1 MTRPPEI
8 LAIDGGGTRCRVA
21 CEHNG
26 QRFHFESGSC
36 NVTSDL
42 DGSIEQIMRG
52 LKGLARLL
60 HIDLEMF
67 KDTPCYLGL
76 AGVTGP
82 EKAQDVARRL
92 PLTHVRIE
100 EDRAP
105 AARGALGRQNGA
117 LIHCG
122 TGSFQAVQ
130 HNGRAR
136 FAGGWGARLG
146 DEASAQWVGRL
157 ALSDTLLVHDGLKQ
171 PSDLSQELLTHFEST
186 TGIVAFAA
194 AANAADFG
202 HLAPRVTKAA
212 AKADPIAQ
220 EIMRQGA
227 ERLTFALTHL
237 GWTTGMPIMLTG
249 GIAPSFAP
257 YFSAD
262 MQAALTPAN
271 GTPID
276 GAISLAHDFRKEITG

>member
-21 CEHNG
+21 CEVNG
-26 QRFHFESGSC
+26 QRFQFESGSC

-42 DGSIEQIMRG
+42 DGSVTQIMRG
-52 LKGLARLL
+52 LNGLAAEIGAEEADLL
-60 HIDLEMF
+60 NI
-67 KDTPCYLGL
+67 PCYLGL
-76 AGVTGP
+76 AGVTGA
-82 EKAQDVARRL
+82 EKAQEVADRL
-92 PLTHVRIE
+92 PFQHVRIE

-105 AARGALGRQNGA
+105 AARGALGRQDGA

-122 TGSFQAVQ
+122 TGSFQAFQVDG
-130 HNGRAR
+130 HAR

-157 ALSDTLLVHDGLKQ
+157 ALSVTLEVQDGLH
-171 PSDLSQELLTHFEST
+171 PASDLTRGLMDHFGNATE
-186 TGIVAFAA
+186 IVAFAA
-194 AANAADFG
+194 TADAAAFG
-202 HLAPRVTKAA
+202 RLAPQVTKAA
-212 AKADPIAQ
+212 AEADPLAQ
-220 EIMRQGA
+220 AIMQRGA
-227 ERLTFALTHL
+227 DRLAFALAHL
-237 GWTTGMPIMLTG
+237 GWTSDMPVMLTG

-257 YFSAD
+257 YFDAPL
-262 MQAALTPAN
+262 QAALTPAN